1 MLWEEDEVPMALAQ
15 SSDIG
20 GCQAPAGPTHRIYA
34 CLMMQTCICVAP
46 GKQFFK
52 NYNLKEINC
61 KGIKL

>member
-20 GCQAPAGPTHRIYA
+20 ECQAPAGPTHRIYA

-46 GKQFFK
+46 GKQT
-52 NYNLKEINC
+52 I
-61 KGIKL
+61 I